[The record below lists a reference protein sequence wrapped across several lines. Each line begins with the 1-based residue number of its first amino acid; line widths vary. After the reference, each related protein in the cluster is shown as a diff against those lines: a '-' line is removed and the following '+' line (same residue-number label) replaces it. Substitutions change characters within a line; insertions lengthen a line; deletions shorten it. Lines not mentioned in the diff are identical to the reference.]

1 MTTPSTSELI
11 LKEIA
16 QIQSM
21 ERGKLC
27 QIGQGPTGAYYNHQ
41 TWEKGRNVVRYVA
54 RHRVPALQTA
64 IAGYQNYLKLTQQ
77 YADLIIDQT
86 RREQE
91 RDTNSPSPKPQKP
104 SRRCSRDTH
113 Q

>member
-1 MTTPSTSELI
+1 MTTPSISELI

-27 QIGQGPTGAYYNHQ
+27 QIRQGPNGAYFNHQ

-54 RHRVPALQTA
+54 RPKVQALQTA
-64 IAGYQNYLKLTQQ
+64 IAGYQNYLKLTQK

-86 RREQE
+86 RREQL
-91 RDTNSPSPKPQKP
+91 RDTNSPSPNPKKP
-104 SRRCSRDTH
+104 SRRPNRGTLE
-113 Q
+113 